1 MLLQNE
7 FLSII
12 SYSNIVWFLQEETG
26 KTWFTAKCRLFIERK
41 IIQTTS
47 NKMDLA
53 ETVRSEFPAIVECSD
68 YVFGD
73 APTGTQCH
81 RSVSQAMHDYMN
93 RPGAHLMGHY
103 PGALNTQNATTK
115 ARVAAAA
122 FFNAKPEEVGWSVC
136 ERSFNHSS
144 VTCKRQFG
152 L

>member
-1 MLLQNE
+1 
-7 FLSII
+7 
-12 SYSNIVWFLQEETG
+12 
-26 KTWFTAKCRLFIERK
+26 
-41 IIQTTS
+41 
-47 NKMDLA
+47 MDLA

-122 FFNAKPEEVGWSVC
+122 FFNAKPEEVGRSVC
-136 ERSFNHSS
+136 ERSVSRSIIRLRESFSLGYGVKKNQHIESK
-144 VTCKRQFG
+144 VI
-152 L
+152 

>member
-1 MLLQNE
+1 
-7 FLSII
+7 
-12 SYSNIVWFLQEETG
+12 
-26 KTWFTAKCRLFIERK
+26 
-41 IIQTTS
+41 
-47 NKMDLA
+47 MDLA

-122 FFNAKPEEVGWSVC
+122 FFNAKPEEVGRSVC
-136 ERSFNHSS
+136 EWSCRSFNHSS
-144 VTCKRQFG
+144 TCKHQFG
-152 L
+152 LWSQKKSAYSKEMIL

>member
-1 MLLQNE
+1 
-7 FLSII
+7 
-12 SYSNIVWFLQEETG
+12 
-26 KTWFTAKCRLFIERK
+26 
-41 IIQTTS
+41 
-47 NKMDLA
+47 MDLA

-122 FFNAKPEEVGWSVC
+122 FFNAKPEEVGRSVC
-136 ERSFNHSS
+136 EWSVGRSINRLRAS
-144 VTCKRQFG
+144 VTSCYGVKLIRFFA
-152 L
+152 